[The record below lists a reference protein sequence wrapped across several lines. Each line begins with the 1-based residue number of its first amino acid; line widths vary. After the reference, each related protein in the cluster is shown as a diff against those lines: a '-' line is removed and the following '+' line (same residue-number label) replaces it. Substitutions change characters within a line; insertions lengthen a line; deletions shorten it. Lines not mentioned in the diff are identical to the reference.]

1 MDNEMDNKYQLYKA
15 TVKVPDCLGLLSDK
29 ADPYS
34 DERMEAERQY
44 EEYLLDK
51 EREIRDHST
60 VYKTYLS
67 SVIPTLFEGADHKN
81 QVFSP
86 FSLYPVLVLLAA
98 LSEGETQAE
107 ITRLLDFD
115 AETIEDALRDVTDLM
130 VCSSISG
137 PGLTIAPASSVWFA
151 SHALPDWGAI
161 SSMATILAEIYQ
173 GSMEDPEY
181 TGLLRNWADQKTGG
195 LLADSIHSFPIP
207 ITTAFIMITAILLHA
222 KWETPFY
229 KEDTRKKTFH
239 TPESDI
245 SCPFMHLSERLD
257 CWFGNGFTAVNPRF
271 DSLGSMWFALPDEG
285 KSPADII
292 NDPAFINELSSGQT
306 EHELCDVDLSLPRF
320 STTCS
325 RSIDECLQ
333 KLGIRRVYTDDAEMP
348 FISSE
353 KGPVKLDH
361 VEHGA
366 CVKIDEDGVE
376 ASSYT
381 MMSCIAGAALPETLR
396 KVKLVFDRPFVYWI
410 SIGHNMP
417 LFMGICNNPAEK

>member
-1 MDNEMDNKYQLYKA
+1 MDNEMDNKYLLVKA
-15 TVKVPDCLGLLSDK
+15 TVKEPECLGILSAE
-29 ADPYS
+29 ADTYS
-34 DERMEAERQY
+34 DEQMEAERQY

-51 EREIRDHST
+51 ERKIRNHGT

-67 SVIPTLFEGADHKN
+67 SVIPTLFEGTEHKN

-98 LSEGETQAE
+98 LSEEETQAE

-130 VCSSISG
+130 VCSSISR
-137 PGLTIAPASSVWFA
+137 PRLTIAPASSVWFD
-151 SHALPDWGAI
+151 SHVTPDWSSV
-161 SSMATILAEIYQ
+161 SSMTTILAEIFQ

-181 TGLLRNWADQKTGG
+181 TELLRHWADQKTGG
-195 LLADSIHSFPIP
+195 LLTDSINSFPIP
-207 ITTAFIMITAILLHA
+207 ITTAFILITAILLRA
-222 KWETPFY
+222 KWEMPFY
-229 KEDTRKKTFH
+229 KENTRMKTFH
-239 TPESDI
+239 APESDI
-245 SCPFMHLSERLD
+245 SCPFMHLKERLD
-257 CWFGNGFTAVNPRF
+257 CWFGNGFTAVNLRF
-271 DSLGSMWFALPDEG
+271 DGPGSMWFALPDKE
-285 KSPADII
+285 KSPMNVI
-292 NDPAFINELSSGQT
+292 NDPAFINELSSSQAK
-306 EHELCDVDLSLPRF
+306 HELCDVDLSLPRF
-320 STTCS
+320 STTCP

-348 FISSE
+348 FIRSE
-353 KGPVKLDH
+353 NGPVKLEH

-381 MMSCIAGAALPETLR
+381 MMCAIAGAALPGTLR
-396 KVKLVFDRPFVYWI
+396 EVKLVFDRPFVYWI

-417 LFMGICNNPAEK
+417 LFVGICNNPAEK

>member
-1 MDNEMDNKYQLYKA
+1 MTDDKMDNKYQLYKA
-15 TVKVPDCLGLLSDK
+15 TVKVPDCLGLLSAE
-29 ADPYS
+29 ADPYN
-34 DERMEAERQY
+34 DEQTEAERQY
-44 EEYLLDK
+44 EDYLLDK
-51 EREIRDHST
+51 EREIRNHST
-60 VYKTYLS
+60 IYNTYLS
-67 SVIPTLFEGADHKN
+67 SVIPSLLEGTDHKN

-107 ITRLLDFD
+107 ITRLLDLD
-115 AETIEDALRDVTDLM
+115 TIEEALKDVSDLM

-137 PGLTIAPASSVWFA
+137 PGLTIAPVSSVWFA

-181 TGLLRNWADQKTGG
+181 TGLLRHWADQKTGG
-195 LLADSIHSFPIP
+195 LLADSIHSFPVP
-207 ITTAFIMITAILLHA
+207 ITTAFILITAILLHT

-229 KEDTRKKTFH
+229 KEDTWKKTFH
-239 TPESDI
+239 APKSDI
-245 SCPFMHLSERLD
+245 TCPFMHLSERLD
-257 CWFGNGFTAVNPRF
+257 CWFGNGFTAVNLRF
-271 DSLGSMWFALPDEG
+271 DGLGSMWFALPDEG

-292 NDPAFINELSSGQT
+292 NDPAFINEVSSRKA

-320 STTCS
+320 SMTCP

-348 FISSE
+348 FIKSE
-353 KGPVKLDH
+353 NSPVKLDH
-361 VEHGA
+361 IEHGA
-366 CVKIDEDGVE
+366 CVKIDEEGVE

-381 MMSCIAGAALPETLR
+381 MMSCIAGAALPGMLR
-396 KVKLVFDRPFVYWI
+396 QVKLVFDRPFVYWI

-417 LFMGICNNPAEK
+417 LFIGICNNPAEE